1 MTELRIIK
9 ETLLKKKHKFQE
21 LGITEI
27 GIFGSYV
34 RGEET
39 PNSDVD
45 ILIELVRPVK
55 LDLFDLITIEQELA
69 AELNT
74 SVDLVLKSSLKPII
88 DQSVLSE
95 VQYL

>member
-9 ETLLKKKHKFQE
+9 ETLLKKKHKLQE
-21 LGITEI
+21 SGITEI

-45 ILIELVRPVK
+45 ILIELKRPAK
-55 LDLFDLITIEQELA
+55 LDLFDLITIEQDLA
-69 AELNT
+69 EELNT
-74 SVDLVLKSSLKPII
+74 PVDLVLKSSLKPII

>member
-9 ETLLKKKHKFQE
+9 ETLLKNKHKLQE
-21 LGITEI
+21 SGITEI

-45 ILIELVRPVK
+45 ILIELKRPAK
-55 LDLFDLITIEQELA
+55 LDLFDLITIEQDLA
-69 AELNT
+69 EELNT
-74 SVDLVLKSSLKPII
+74 PVDLVLKSSLKPII